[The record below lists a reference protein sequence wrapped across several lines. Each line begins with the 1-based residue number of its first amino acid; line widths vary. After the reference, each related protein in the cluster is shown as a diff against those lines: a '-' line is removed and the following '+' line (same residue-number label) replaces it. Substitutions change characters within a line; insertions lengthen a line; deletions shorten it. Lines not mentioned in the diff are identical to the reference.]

1 MGAGCSSPAPSP
13 PGVAPF
19 ALAPVAPAESTSPP
33 PARAEAS
40 DTGNLAAPASSSADD
55 AHDAPQDRNTI
66 RLLRA
71 VEGNAIAQMK
81 KILEDGVDL
90 GRRLPGKEVQDFLLR
105 EHDHFQV
112 RPGERYVVKTG
123 AGYDSV
129 AADELSAD
137 AKRCLLYTSPSPRD
151 KRQSRMPSSA

>member
-19 ALAPVAPAESTSPP
+19 APDSVAPAEPSSTPP
-33 PARAEAS
+33 TRVEA
-40 DTGNLAAPASSSADD
+40 DASSPGNSVATAASSTD
-55 AHDAPQDRNTI
+55 DAPQDRNTI

-90 GRRLPGKEVQDFLLR
+90 GRRLPGKEVQDTFLLR
-105 EHDHFQV
+105 ALELQH
-112 RPGERYVVKTG
+112 EEAKTG

-129 AADELSAD
+129 SADDLSAD
-137 AKRCLLYTSPSPRD
+137 AKRAKTGG
-151 KRQSRMPSSA
+151 A